1 MYITPQGNRNCP
13 SVQTMVMKRNNG
25 ITETV
30 VEFKKMMIRITNI
43 ILKIL
48 LLLQGHQKTDI
59 LDRVI
64 LPVLC

>member
-1 MYITPQGNRNCP
+1 
-13 SVQTMVMKRNNG
+13 
-25 ITETV
+25 
-30 VEFKKMMIRITNI
+30 MMIRITNI

-64 LPVLC
+64 LPCYAKLKIEYYVSVNLKQVV